1 MRLPRVR
8 RARTLRKRLLHT
20 LLTRLALG
28 LTVAAIGTFFAVHT
42 VLQNRL
48 DSELDRTAQL
58 VDQVTLQSAAPGQ
71 PPDFTL
77 AGATGG
83 GNDSVWHLLSKA
95 GLLPIYI
102 QLRDIDNK
110 VRFQQPANTGLTI
123 PAVLPVGTP
132 GSGSAHDGAHFYGVN
147 TPNGPRHP
155 PGPTYRV
162 RVSRL
167 PDGHGYLVLAGV
179 ESDIS
184 DTMRNVAQIEGV
196 AWLLA
201 FLMVGVMANRRIKRN
216 LQPFERMGDQ
226 IVAIGAG
233 ELDRRIDPSDG
244 VTEVGRVGAS
254 VNAMLARLERA
265 FHEQRSSEERLRR
278 FIADASHELRTP
290 LASIRGYAE
299 LFRRGA
305 ASRPEDLALAMR
317 RIESESARMG
327 VLVDEL
333 LLLARLDSGRPLGR
347 GAVDLGAL
355 ARDAAR
361 DSQAA
366 GPQWPVDVTVRVE
379 QDGAQ
384 TRNGDQFAVDA
395 AAQRVE
401 VCGDADRLRQMLA
414 NLLSNVRAHT
424 PPGTPASISL
434 RKTGDTAVVEVA
446 DAGPGLTEEQ
456 QTKVFERFYRA
467 DASRKRGDGA
477 GGSGLG
483 LSIVASVAAAHGGT
497 AQVRSITDC
506 GTVFTIRLP
515 ISGTAST
522 PDEDATPA
530 SGSPFTMPPG
540 NLTAP
545 PGTLTGPS
553 QEPHSTQPG
562 APGSLS
568 DSAPRAE
575 AVPDHGSR
583 RGSAAMER
591 LSTFV
596 TAHRKWIYGLWIAAF
611 IAGIAASSTLSNHLD
626 KTFAMPGQP
635 SYVANQAIV
644 AEYGNGGMATPLVP
658 VVKLPAGV
666 SATDPRVIAAFS
678 SLDSIPQARVA
689 DYANTHDAKF
699 IGSDGRTTYALVFTP
714 GGGGMSSGKIQD
726 QISASVQ
733 QKLTAALP
741 SGSTVLIT
749 GEQPLQSNG
758 SGSGK
763 GLSILNEV
771 LLGGVGALAVL
782 LFVFASLLALVPL
795 LVAAVSVL
803 TAFLAIL
810 GITEITSVSMIV
822 QFLVGLIGLGVAIDY
837 SLLLVTRWREELA
850 HGYDND
856 TAVRR
861 AMTTAGRAVAFSG
874 VTVALGLLAL
884 VILPVP
890 FLRSIGY
897 GGMIIPLVSVC
908 VTLTLVPALLSGIG
922 RRLDWPRIRHED
934 KASRSWTAWARF
946 VVRRRWIAA
955 IGALVVLGALA
966 INATG
971 LKIGD
976 PSSDSLSQSGPAH
989 DAVVML
995 RAANIP
1001 TGVLTPIEIYVPKSA
1016 TTQATTGT
1024 VSGISG
1030 IDFAAA
1036 PTGPAWSRPD
1046 SALVVAVPTPE
1057 STSTAGEGVTRAVR
1071 GALATAVPGALIG
1084 GIGAVE
1090 VDMIHAVYGNFP
1102 LMLVLLGLLT
1112 FVLLARAFRSIV
1124 LPIKAVILNLL
1135 SLAAVYGAL
1144 VLIWQKGF
1152 GSNAIW
1158 GIPATGTI
1166 TGWIPLM
1173 VFAFLYGLSM
1183 DYEVF
1188 ILARMREEYD
1198 ATGSTSKAVVTG
1210 IGRTGRLVTSA
1221 ALILFLAMA
1230 ALGSAPDTDVKI
1242 FATALGAG
1250 ILLDAT
1256 IVRAL
1261 LVPALISLF
1270 GRWNWWMPVWAAR
1283 ILRVEPSPARPETD
1297 LGVPGAEPG
1306 SAAIAS
1312 QTDIADSEPERTRV

>member
-1 MRLPRVR
+1 MRIPRVR

-28 LTVAAIGTFFAVHT
+28 LTVAAVGTFFAVHT
-42 VLQNRL
+42 VLQDRL
-48 DSELDRTAQL
+48 DRQLNATGEAVNRYVAQ
-58 VDQVTLQSAAPGQ
+58 Q
-71 PPDFTL
+71 PPGRLPNFN
-77 AGATGG
+77 TGG
-83 GNDSVWHLLSKA
+83 SGSSSDPESSWHMMSA
-95 GLLPIYI
+95 TGLLPIFI
-102 QLRDIDNK
+102 EVRDQDN
-110 VRFQQPANTGLTI
+110 R
-123 PAVLPVGTP
+123 VLFTAAPNAHPNVPHVLNVGP
-132 GSGSAHDGAHFYGVN
+132 PDSGPNHDGAVLFSVDSVSN
-147 TPNGPRHP
+147 VHP
-155 PGPTYRV
+155 GYAYRL
-162 RVSRL
+162 RISRL
-167 PDGHGYLVLAGV
+167 PGGRGYLVLGASEDDLNASMHAIAV
-179 ESDIS
+179 
-184 DTMRNVAQIEGV
+184 IEIL
-196 AWLLA
+196 AWVLA
-201 FLMVGVMANRRIKRN
+201 FSMVGVMANRRIKRN
-216 LQPFERMGDQ
+216 LEPFEQMGEQ

-233 ELDRRIDPSDG
+233 ELDRRVDPSDG

-265 FHEQRSSEERLRR
+265 FREQRSSEERLRR

-347 GAVDLGAL
+347 GTVDLGAL

-366 GPQWPVDVTVRVE
+366 GPQWPIEVTVRVE
-379 QDGAQ
+379 PQDGDAL
-384 TRNGDQFAVDA
+384 GAMDA
-395 AAQRVE
+395 AGQRVQ
-401 VCGDADRLRQMLA
+401 VCGDADRLRQLLA

-424 PPGTPASISL
+424 PPGTPTSIIV
-434 RKTGDTAVVEVA
+434 REVGDEAVIEVA
-446 DAGPGLTEEQ
+446 DAGPGLSEEQ
-456 QTKVFERFYRA
+456 QAKVFERFYRA

-497 AQVRSITDC
+497 AQVRSTPGC
-506 GTVFTIRLP
+506 GAVFTVRLP
-515 ISGTAST
+515 VQG
-522 PDEDATPA
+522 PDSVPDGEATSQTVA
-530 SGSPFTMPPG
+530 G
-540 NLTAP
+540 LTA
-545 PGTLTGPS
+545 PS
-553 QEPHSTQPG
+553 QEPHSAQPG
-562 APGSLS
+562 GPGSLS
-568 DSAPRAE
+568 GSAPHAE
-575 AVPDHGSR
+575 AARDHGSR
-583 RGSAAMER
+583 RGSGAMER

-596 TAHRKWIYGLWIAAF
+596 TTHRRWIYGFWVVAF
-611 IAGIAASSTLSNHLD
+611 IAGIAASSTLANHLD
-626 KTFAMPGQP
+626 KTFSMPGQP
-635 SYVANQAIV
+635 SYAANQAIV
-644 AEYGNGGMATPLVP
+644 AEYGNGGMGTPLVP
-658 VVKLPAGV
+658 VVKLPPGV
-666 SATDPRVIAAFS
+666 SATDPRVTAAFE
-678 SLDSIPQARVA
+678 SLDGVPQARVA
-689 DYANTHDAKF
+689 DYANTHDPKF
-699 IGSDGRTTYALVFTP
+699 IGSDGRTTYALIFTP
-714 GGGGMSSGKIQD
+714 GGGGMSGGKIQD
-726 QISASVQ
+726 QVSAAAQ

-741 SGSTVLIT
+741 PGTTVLIT
-749 GEQPLQSNG
+749 GEQPLQNNG

-763 GLSILNEV
+763 GLSVLNEV

-850 HGYDND
+850 HGHDND
-856 TAVRR
+856 TAIHR
-861 AMTTAGRAVAFSG
+861 AMQTAGRAVAFSG

-922 RRLDWPRIRHED
+922 KRLDWPRIRHED

-955 IGALVVLGALA
+955 LGALVVLGALA
-966 INATG
+966 INTTG

-1001 TGVLTPIEIYVPKSA
+1001 TGVLTPLEIYLPKTASPQTA
-1016 TTQATTGT
+1016 AGT
-1024 VSGISG
+1024 VAGVSG

-1036 PTGPAWSRPD
+1036 PTGQAWSRPG
-1046 SALVVAVPTPE
+1046 SSLLVAVPAAE
-1057 STSTAGEGVTRAVR
+1057 STSTVGEGTTRAVR
-1071 GALATAVPGALIG
+1071 GALATAVPGALVG

-1090 VDMIHAVYGNFP
+1090 VDLIHAVYGNFP

-1124 LPIKAVILNLL
+1124 LPLKAVILNLL

-1144 VLIWQKGF
+1144 VLIWQKGY

-1158 GIPATGTI
+1158 NIPATGAI

-1198 ATGSTSKAVVTG
+1198 ATGSTPRAIVTG

-1256 IVRAL
+1256 VVRAL
-1261 LVPALISLF
+1261 LVPALVSLF

-1283 ILRVEPSPARPETD
+1283 ILRIEPSPARREERDDTAD
-1297 LGVPGAEPG
+1297 DAALAGRREP
-1306 SAAIAS
+1306 AAIAS
-1312 QTDIADSEPERTRV
+1312 QTNCAGSADPDTEPEPQRTRV

>member
-1 MRLPRVR
+1 MRRPGLPSPSGIWRRLRLLHLR

-42 VLQNRL
+42 VLQDRL
-48 DSELDRTAQL
+48 DTQLNATAKLFDTYVAMQP
-58 VDQVTLQSAAPGQ
+58 PGKL
-71 PPDFTL
+71 PDFTSESSGTQAANPTMNWHML
-77 AGATGG
+77 TAT
-83 GNDSVWHLLSKA
+83 
-95 GLLPIYI
+95 GLLPMFF
-102 QLRDIDNK
+102 QVRDPADR
-110 VRFQQPANTGLTI
+110 VVFSASSGPQPLVPKT
-123 PAVLPVGTP
+123 LPLGPP
-132 GSGSAHDGAHFYGVN
+132 GSGAQHDGAVLLSVDSISN
-147 TPNGPRHP
+147 VHP
-155 PGPTYRV
+155 GYAYRL
-162 RVSRL
+162 RASRL
-167 PDGHGYLVLAGV
+167 PGGRGYLVLGMT
-179 ESDIS
+179 ESDLNASMHAIAIIE
-184 DTMRNVAQIEGV
+184 VA

-201 FLMVGVMANRRIKRN
+201 FGLVGVMANRRIKRN
-216 LQPFERMGDQ
+216 LKPFEQMGDQ

-233 ELDRRIDPSDG
+233 ELDRRVDPSDG

-265 FHEQRSSEERLRR
+265 FREQRSSEERLRR

-366 GPQWPVDVTVRVE
+366 GPQWPVEVTVRV
-379 QDGAQ
+379 
-384 TRNGDQFAVDA
+384 DQGSEPVDRGSVP
-395 AAQRVE
+395 RVE
-401 VCGDADRLRQMLA
+401 VCGDADRLRQVLA

-424 PPGTPASISL
+424 PPGTPVSIIV
-434 RKTGDTAVVEVA
+434 RRVDDTAIVEVA

-456 QTKVFERFYRA
+456 QAKVFERFYRA

-483 LSIVASVAAAHGGT
+483 LSIVASVAQAHGGT
-497 AQVRSITDC
+497 AEVRSVP
-506 GTVFTIRLP
+506 GGGAVFTVRLP
-515 ISGTAST
+515 VEGTRSVPDESSVNHAAAAPST
-522 PDEDATPA
+522 PAT
-530 SGSPFTMPPG
+530 
-540 NLTAP
+540 
-545 PGTLTGPS
+545 TLTGLS
-553 QEPHSTQPG
+553 QEPHSAQPG

-575 AVPDHGSR
+575 AARDHGSR
-583 RGSAAMER
+583 RGSGSMER

-596 TAHRKWIYGLWIAAF
+596 TTHRKWIYGLWVVAF
-611 IAGIAASSTLSNHLD
+611 IAGIAASSTLANHLD
-626 KTFAMPGQP
+626 KTFSMPGQP

-666 SATDPRVIAAFS
+666 SATDPRVTAAFS
-678 SLDSIPQARVA
+678 SLDGIPQARVA
-689 DYANTHDAKF
+689 DYANTHDPKF
-699 IGSDGRTTYALVFTP
+699 IGSDGRTTFALIFTP
-714 GGGGMSSGKIQD
+714 GGGGMANGQFQD
-726 QISASVQ
+726 QISAAAQ

-741 SGSTVLIT
+741 AGSTVLIT
-749 GEQPLQSNG
+749 GEQPLQNNG

-763 GLSILNEV
+763 GLSILNEI
-771 LLGGVGALAVL
+771 LLGGIGALAVL

-856 TAVRR
+856 TAVHR
-861 AMTTAGRAVAFSG
+861 AMATAGRAVAFSG

-922 RRLDWPRIRHED
+922 KRLDWPRIRHED

-966 INATG
+966 INTAG

-989 DAVVML
+989 DAMVLL
-995 RAANIP
+995 RDANIP
-1001 TGVLTPIEIYVPKSA
+1001 TGVLTPLEIYVPKSA
-1016 TTQATTGT
+1016 SAQTATSAAAG
-1024 VSGISG
+1024 VSG
-1030 IDFAAA
+1030 IDFATA
-1036 PTGPAWSRPD
+1036 PTGQAWSRPG
-1046 SALVVAVPTPE
+1046 SSLVLAVPSPE
-1057 STSTAGEGVTRAVR
+1057 GTSTEGENTTRALR
-1071 GALATAVPGALIG
+1071 GALATAVPGAMIG
-1084 GIGAVE
+1084 GIGTVE

-1124 LPIKAVILNLL
+1124 LPLKAVLLNLL

-1144 VLIWQKGF
+1144 VLIWQKGY

-1158 GIPATGTI
+1158 SIPATGAI

-1198 ATGSTSKAVVTG
+1198 QTGSTPRAVVTG

-1230 ALGSAPDTDVKI
+1230 ALGSAPNTDIKI

-1256 IVRAL
+1256 VVRAL

-1283 ILRVEPSPARPETD
+1283 ILRVEPSPALRETD
-1297 LGVPGAEPG
+1297 GAVLVSGGGAVAPDD
-1306 SAAIAS
+1306 A
-1312 QTDIADSEPERTRV
+1312 TDSEPERTRV

>member
-1 MRLPRVR
+1 MGPPTLSPVSRLLPRIRRLARIPHVR
-8 RARTLRKRLLHT
+8 RTRSLRKRLLHT

-28 LTVAAIGTFFAVHT
+28 LTVAAVGTFFAVHT
-42 VLQNRL
+42 VLQDRL
-48 DSELDRTAQL
+48 DQQLNATAKL
-58 VDQVTLQSAAPGQ
+58 FNLYVSREPPGKI
-71 PPDFTL
+71 PDFSSADSGTV
-77 AGATGG
+77 AGDPAANWRMLTTT
-83 GNDSVWHLLSKA
+83 N
-95 GLLPIYI
+95 LLPIFI
-102 QLRDIDNK
+102 QVRDTHGRVI
-110 VRFQQPANTGLTI
+110 FQAPTSGARPSV
-123 PAVLPVGTP
+123 PAVLNVGPP
-132 GSGSAHDGAHFYGVN
+132 GSGAQQDGAVLFGVESIN
-147 TPNGPRHP
+147 SVHP
-155 PGPTYRV
+155 GYAYRL
-162 RVSRL
+162 RASRL
-167 PDGHGYLVLAGV
+167 PGGRGYLVLGSSEQDV
-179 ESDIS
+179 N
-184 DTMRNVAQIEGV
+184 DTMSAVGRIEFV

-201 FLMVGVMANRRIKRN
+201 FVMVGVMANRRIKRN
-216 LQPFERMGDQ
+216 LEPFERMGDQ

-233 ELDRRIDPSDG
+233 ELDRRVDPSDG
-244 VTEVGRVGAS
+244 VTEVGRVGSS
-254 VNAMLARLERA
+254 VNAMLARLERS
-265 FHEQRSSEERLRR
+265 FREQRASEDRLRR

-347 GAVDLGAL
+347 GTVDLGAL

-366 GPQWPVDVTVRVE
+366 GPQWPVEVTVCVE
-379 QDGAQ
+379 RAEGDGQPSEDPA
-384 TRNGDQFAVDA
+384 R
-395 AAQRVE
+395 QRVE
-401 VCGDADRLRQMLA
+401 VCGDADRLRQLLA

-424 PPGTPASISL
+424 PPGTAASISVRAL
-434 RKTGDTAVVEVA
+434 SGTAVVEVA
-446 DAGPGLTEEQ
+446 DDGPGLSQEQ
-456 QTKVFERFYRA
+456 QAKVFERFYRA
-467 DASRKRGDGA
+467 DASRRRGDGA

-497 AQVRSITDC
+497 AEVRSTP
-506 GTVFTIRLP
+506 GRGAVFTVRLP
-515 ISGTAST
+515 VEGTRAAAPET
-522 PDEDATPA
+522 AAAADARA
-530 SGSPFTMPPG
+530 
-540 NLTAP
+540 
-545 PGTLTGPS
+545 LTGRS
-553 QEPHSTQPG
+553 QEPHSAKPG
-562 APGSLS
+562 DPGSLPG
-568 DSAPRAE
+568 SAPRAE
-575 AVPDHGSR
+575 AARDHGSR
-583 RGSAAMER
+583 RGSGAMER

-596 TAHRKWIYGLWIAAF
+596 TAHRKWIYGLWLVAF

-626 KTFAMPGQP
+626 KTFSMPGQQ
-635 SYVANQAIV
+635 SYAANQAIV

-658 VVKLPAGV
+658 VVRVPAGV
-666 SATDPRVIAAFS
+666 SATDPRVIAAFG
-678 SLDSIPQARVA
+678 SLEKIPQARVA
-689 DYANTHDAKF
+689 DYANTQNPKF
-699 IGSDGRTTYALVFTP
+699 IGSDGRTTFALVFTP
-714 GGGGMSSGKIQD
+714 GGGGMSSGKAQD
-726 QISASVQ
+726 QISAAVQ
-733 QKLTAALP
+733 QRLAAALP
-741 SGSTVLIT
+741 AGSTVRIT
-749 GEQPLQSNG
+749 GEQPLQNNG

-763 GLSILNEV
+763 GLSIMNEI

-810 GITEITSVSMIV
+810 GVTEITSVSMIV

-850 HGYDND
+850 HGYDNE
-856 TAVRR
+856 TAVHR
-861 AMTTAGRAVAFSG
+861 AMATAGRAVAFSG

-934 KASRSWTAWARF
+934 KASRSWTAWANL

-966 INATG
+966 FNATG

-989 DAVVML
+989 EGVVML
-995 RAANIP
+995 RDANIP
-1001 TGVLTPIEIYVPKSA
+1001 TGALTPLEVYVPSTASA
-1016 TTQATTGT
+1016 QTAERTAAG
-1024 VSGISG
+1024 VSG
-1030 IDFAAA
+1030 IDFATA
-1036 PTGPAWSRPD
+1036 PSGAAWSRPG
-1046 SALVVAVPTPE
+1046 SSLVVAVPSAE
-1057 STSTAGEGVTRAVR
+1057 STSTVGENTTRAVR
-1071 GALATAVPGALIG
+1071 GALASAVPGALIG
-1084 GIGAVE
+1084 GIGAIE

-1124 LPIKAVILNLL
+1124 LPLKAVVLNLL
-1135 SLAAVYGAL
+1135 SLAAVYGVL
-1144 VLIWQKGF
+1144 VLIWQKGY

-1158 GIPATGTI
+1158 GIPATGAI

-1256 IVRAL
+1256 VVRAL

-1283 ILRVEPSPARPETD
+1283 ILRVEPSPARRESPDSGVSIVPATDTGSET
-1297 LGVPGAEPG
+1297 
-1306 SAAIAS
+1306 
-1312 QTDIADSEPERTRV
+1312 EPERTRV

>member
-1 MRLPRVR
+1 MRRPALPSPSGIRRRLRLPHLR

-42 VLQNRL
+42 VLQ
-48 DSELDRTAQL
+48 DRQDTQLNATAKL
-58 VDQVTLQSAAPGQ
+58 FNTYVALQPPGKL
-71 PPDFTL
+71 PDFTTESSGTQTANPAMNWHML
-77 AGATGG
+77 TATGM
-83 GNDSVWHLLSKA
+83 
-95 GLLPIYI
+95 LPMFF
-102 QLRDIDNK
+102 QVRDAADH
-110 VRFQQPANTGLTI
+110 VVFSASSGPQPVVPKT
-123 PAVLPVGTP
+123 LPLGPP
-132 GSGSAHDGAHFYGVN
+132 GSGANHDGAALFSVDSVSN
-147 TPNGPRHP
+147 VHP
-155 PGPTYRV
+155 GYAFRL
-162 RVSRL
+162 RASRL
-167 PDGHGYLVLAGV
+167 PGGRGYLVLGMT
-179 ESDIS
+179 ESDLNASMHAIA
-184 DTMRNVAQIEGV
+184 VIECV

-201 FLMVGVMANRRIKRN
+201 FVMVGVMANRRIKRN
-216 LQPFERMGDQ
+216 LKPFELMGDQ

-233 ELDRRIDPSDG
+233 ELDRRVDPSDG

-265 FHEQRSSEERLRR
+265 FREQRSSEERLRR

-361 DSQAA
+361 DSHAA
-366 GPQWPVDVTVRVE
+366 GPQWPVEVNVRVE
-379 QDGAQ
+379 PESEPV
-384 TRNGDQFAVDA
+384 DQGHVK
-395 AAQRVE
+395 RVE
-401 VCGDADRLRQMLA
+401 VCGDADRLRQVLA

-424 PPGTPASISL
+424 PPGTPVSIIV
-434 RKTGDTAVVEVA
+434 RRVDDTAIVEVA

-456 QTKVFERFYRA
+456 QAKVFERFYRA

-483 LSIVASVAAAHGGT
+483 LSIVASVAQAHGGT
-497 AQVRSITDC
+497 AEVRSVPGG
-506 GTVFTIRLP
+506 GTVFTVRLP
-515 ISGTAST
+515 VEGPSA
-522 PDEDATPA
+522 
-530 SGSPFTMPPG
+530 PG
-540 NLTAP
+540 A
-545 PGTLTGPS
+545 TLTGLS
-553 QEPHSTQPG
+553 QEPHSAQPG

-568 DSAPRAE
+568 DSAPRVE
-575 AVPDHGSR
+575 AARDHGSR
-583 RGSAAMER
+583 RGSGSMER

-596 TAHRKWIYGLWIAAF
+596 TTHRKWIYGLWGVAF

-626 KTFAMPGQP
+626 KTFSMPGQP

-666 SATDPRVIAAFS
+666 SATDPRVTAAFS
-678 SLDSIPQARVA
+678 SLDGIPQARVA
-689 DYANTHDAKF
+689 DYANTHDPKF
-699 IGSDGRTTYALVFTP
+699 IGSDGRTTFALIFTP
-714 GGGGMSSGKIQD
+714 GGGGMGSTQAAD
-726 QISASVQ
+726 AISAAAQ

-741 SGSTVLIT
+741 AGSTVLIT
-749 GEQPLQSNG
+749 GEQPLQNNG

-763 GLSILNEV
+763 GLSILNEI

-856 TAVRR
+856 TAVHR
-861 AMTTAGRAVAFSG
+861 AMATAGRAVAFSG

-922 RRLDWPRIRHED
+922 KRLDWPRIRHED

-966 INATG
+966 INTTG

-995 RAANIP
+995 RDANIP
-1001 TGVLTPIEIYVPKSA
+1001 TGVLTPLEIYVPKSA
-1016 TTQATTGT
+1016 STQTATSAAAG
-1024 VSGISG
+1024 VSG

-1036 PTGPAWSRPD
+1036 PAGQAWSRPG
-1046 SALVVAVPTPE
+1046 SSLVLAVPNPE
-1057 STSTAGEGVTRAVR
+1057 GTSTEGENTTRALR
-1071 GALATAVPGALIG
+1071 GALATAVPGAMIG
-1084 GIGAVE
+1084 GIGGVE

-1124 LPIKAVILNLL
+1124 LPLKAVLLNLL

-1144 VLIWQKGF
+1144 VLIWQKGY

-1158 GIPATGTI
+1158 GIPATGAI

-1198 ATGSTSKAVVTG
+1198 QTGSTPRAVVTG

-1230 ALGSAPDTDVKI
+1230 ALGSAPNTDIKI

-1283 ILRVEPSPARPETD
+1283 ILRVEPSPALRETD
-1297 LGVPGAEPG
+1297 GAVLVSGGGEAAAAVPPAGAP
-1306 SAAIAS
+1306 
-1312 QTDIADSEPERTRV
+1312 DSEPEHTRV

>member
-1 MRLPRVR
+1 MR

-20 LLTRLALG
+20 LLTRLAFG
-28 LTVAAIGTFFAVHT
+28 LTVAAIGTFIAVHT
-42 VLQNRL
+42 VMQDRL
-48 DSELDRTAQL
+48 DRQLNGTGQLFNAYTALQPASRPLDLYASPDARSSWHMMTA
-58 VDQVTLQSAAPGQ
+58 TR
-71 PPDFTL
+71 
-77 AGATGG
+77 
-83 GNDSVWHLLSKA
+83 
-95 GLLPIYI
+95 LLPIFI
-102 QLRDIDNK
+102 EVRDPQNRVVFKAASGAPPEVPAQLKLGPPD
-110 VRFQQPANTGLTI
+110 
-123 PAVLPVGTP
+123 
-132 GSGSAHDGAHFYGVN
+132 SGPLHDGAVLFGVN
-147 TPNGPRHP
+147 SVGSVHP
-155 PGPTYRV
+155 GYAYRL
-162 RVSRL
+162 RVSHL
-167 PDGHGYLVLAGV
+167 PGGRGYLILGAS
-179 ESDIS
+179 EEDLNA
-184 DTMRNVAQIEGV
+184 TMGAVGKIEFV

-201 FLMVGVMANRRIKRN
+201 FGMVGVMANRRIKRN
-216 LQPFERMGDQ
+216 LEPFERMGDQ

-233 ELDRRIDPSDG
+233 ELDRRVDPSDG
-244 VTEVGRVGAS
+244 VTEVGRVGSS
-254 VNAMLARLERA
+254 VNAMLARLEQA
-265 FHEQRSSEERLRR
+265 FHEQRASEDRLRR

-366 GPQWPVDVTVRVE
+366 GPQWPVEVTVCAQR
-379 QDGAQ
+379 QDG
-384 TRNGDQFAVDA
+384 DDPAVDA

-401 VCGDADRLRQMLA
+401 VRGDADRLRQVLA

-424 PPGTPASISL
+424 PPGTQASV
-434 RKTGDTAVVEVA
+434 RVHRRGDTAVLEVA
-446 DAGPGLTEEQ
+446 DDGPGLTEEQ
-456 QTKVFERFYRA
+456 QAKVFERFYRA
-467 DASRKRGDGA
+467 DASRRRGDGA

-483 LSIVASVAAAHGGT
+483 LSIVSSVAAAHGGST
-497 AQVRSITDC
+497 EVRS
-506 GTVFTIRLP
+506 GPGGGAVFTVRLP
-515 ISGTAST
+515 VQGAPEPVVDDARPVLTGASQ
-522 PDEDATPA
+522 EAHSATP
-530 SGSPFTMPPG
+530 G
-540 NLTAP
+540 
-545 PGTLTGPS
+545 GP
-553 QEPHSTQPG
+553 
-562 APGSLS
+562 AYLS
-568 DSAPRAE
+568 SVAPRSEPAR
-575 AVPDHGSR
+575 DHGSR
-583 RGSAAMER
+583 RGSGAMER
-591 LSTFV
+591 LASFV
-596 TAHRKWIYGLWIAAF
+596 TTHRKWIYGLWVVAF

-635 SYVANQAIV
+635 SYAANQAIV
-644 AEYGNGGMATPLVP
+644 AEYGNGGMGAPLVA
-658 VVKLPAGV
+658 VAKLPSGV
-666 SATDPRVIAAFS
+666 SATDPRVTAAFS
-678 SLDSIPQARVA
+678 ALQDIPQARVA

-699 IGSDGRTTYALVFTP
+699 IGSDGRTVFALVFTP
-714 GGGGMSSGKIQD
+714 GAGGMGAGKVQD
-726 QISASVQ
+726 QIAAASQ
-733 QKLTAALP
+733 QRLTAALP
-741 SGSTVLIT
+741 AGTSVRMT
-749 GEQPLQSNG
+749 GEQQLQNAG

-763 GLSILNEV
+763 GLSIVNEIMI
-771 LLGGVGALAVL
+771 GGIGALAVL

-795 LVAAVSVL
+795 LVAAVS
-803 TAFLAIL
+803 
-810 GITEITSVSMIV
+810 EITSVSMIV

-850 HGYDND
+850 HGFDND

-861 AMTTAGRAVAFSG
+861 AMSTAGRAVAFSG

-884 VILPVP
+884 VVLPVP

-897 GGMIIPLVSVC
+897 GGMIIPLASVC

-934 KASRSWTAWARF
+934 KASRSWTAWANL

-955 IGALVVLGALA
+955 IGALAVLGVLA
-966 INATG
+966 INTTG

-976 PSSDSLSQSGPAH
+976 PSSDALAQTGPAH
-989 DAVVML
+989 EGVVML
-995 RAANIP
+995 RDAGIP
-1001 TGVLTPIEIYVPKSA
+1001 TGVLTPLELYVPKSA
-1016 TTQATTGT
+1016 STTAATSAAAN
-1024 VSGISG
+1024 VSGV
-1030 IDFAAA
+1030 DFAAA
-1036 PTGPAWSRPD
+1036 PTGAAWSRPE
-1046 SALVVAVPTPE
+1046 SSLVIAVPTAE
-1057 STSTAGEGVTRAVR
+1057 STSTVGENTTRALR
-1071 GALATAVPGALIG
+1071 GALSAVPGAMVG
-1084 GIGAVE
+1084 GLGAVE
-1090 VDMIHAVYGNFP
+1090 VDMIHAVYGKFP
-1102 LMLVLLGLLT
+1102 LMLGLLALLT

-1124 LPIKAVILNLL
+1124 LPIKAVLLNLL

-1144 VLIWQKGF
+1144 VLIWQKGY
-1152 GSNAIW
+1152 GSSAVW
-1158 GIPATGTI
+1158 TIPATGAI

-1198 ATGSTSKAVVTG
+1198 ATGSTRQAVITG

-1256 IVRAL
+1256 VVRAL

-1283 ILRVEPSPARPETD
+1283 ILRVEPSPARREGPEGGIT
-1297 LGVPGAEPG
+1297 LPVPP
-1306 SAAIAS
+1306 AAHPP
-1312 QTDIADSEPERTRV
+1312 ADARAPEPEDSRVG

>member
-42 VLQNRL
+42 VLQ
-48 DSELDRTAQL
+48 DRQDTQLNATAKLFNTYVAMQP
-58 VDQVTLQSAAPGQ
+58 PGKL
-71 PPDFTL
+71 PDFTSESSGTQ
-77 AGATGG
+77 AGNPAT
-83 GNDSVWHLLSKA
+83 NWHMLTQT
-95 GLLPIYI
+95 GMLPMFF
-102 QLRDIDNK
+102 QVRDPADR
-110 VRFQQPANTGLTI
+110 VVFSASSGPQPVVPKT
-123 PAVLPVGTP
+123 LPVGPP
-132 GSGSAHDGAHFYGVN
+132 GSGAGHDGAALFSVDSVSN
-147 TPNGPRHP
+147 VHP
-155 PGPTYRV
+155 GYAFRL
-162 RVSRL
+162 RASRL
-167 PDGHGYLVLAGV
+167 PGGRGYLVLGMT
-179 ESDIS
+179 ESDLNASMHAIA
-184 DTMRNVAQIEGV
+184 VIECV

-201 FLMVGVMANRRIKRN
+201 FVMVGVMANRRIKRN
-216 LQPFERMGDQ
+216 LKPFELMGDQ

-233 ELDRRIDPSDG
+233 ELDRRVDPSDG

-265 FHEQRSSEERLRR
+265 FREQRSSEERLRR

-327 VLVDEL
+327 MLVDEL

-366 GPQWPVDVTVRVE
+366 GPQWPVEVTVRCE
-379 QDGAQ
+379 PANEPTDGG
-384 TRNGDQFAVDA
+384 TGP
-395 AAQRVE
+395 RVE
-401 VCGDADRLRQMLA
+401 VCGDADRLRQVLA

-424 PPGTPASISL
+424 PPGTPVSIIVS
-434 RKTGDTAVVEVA
+434 RVDDTAIVEVA
-446 DAGPGLTEEQ
+446 DAGPGLTDEQ
-456 QTKVFERFYRA
+456 QAKVFERFYRA

-483 LSIVASVAAAHGGT
+483 LSIVASVAQAHGGR
-497 AQVRSITDC
+497 AEVRSVPGC
-506 GTVFTIRLP
+506 GAVFTVRLP
-515 ISGTAST
+515 VEGTGSM
-522 PDEDATPA
+522 PDESAVNDSVA
-530 SGSPFTMPPG
+530 G
-540 NLTAP
+540 
-545 PGTLTGPS
+545 LTGPS
-553 QEPHSTQPG
+553 QEPHSAQPG
-562 APGSLS
+562 AAGSLS

-575 AVPDHGSR
+575 AARDHGSR

-596 TAHRKWIYGLWIAAF
+596 TTHRKWIYGLWIAAF

-626 KTFAMPGQP
+626 KTFSMPGQS

-644 AEYGNGGMATPLVP
+644 AEYGNGGMATPLVS

-666 SATDPRVIAAFS
+666 PATDPQVTAAFQ
-678 SLDSIPQARVA
+678 SLDGIPQARVA

-699 IGSDGRTTYALVFTP
+699 IGSDGRTTFALIFTP
-714 GGGGMSSGKIQD
+714 GGGGMASGQFQD
-726 QISASVQ
+726 QISTAAQ
-733 QKLTAALP
+733 QKLKAALP
-741 SGSTVLIT
+741 PGSTVLMT
-749 GEQPLQSNG
+749 GEQPLQDNG

-810 GITEITSVSMIV
+810 GITEITSVSFIV

-874 VTVALGLLAL
+874 ITVALGLLAL

-890 FLRSIGY
+890 FLRSVGY

-922 RRLDWPRIRHED
+922 KRLDWPRIRHED

-966 INATG
+966 LNTAG

-995 RAANIP
+995 RQANIP
-1001 TGVLTPIEIYVPKSA
+1001 TGVLTPLEVYVPTSA
-1016 TTQATTGT
+1016 TGTAQTATSAMAG
-1024 VSGISG
+1024 VSG
-1030 IDFAAA
+1030 IDFATA
-1036 PTGPAWSRPD
+1036 PTGQAWSRPH
-1046 SALVVAVPTPE
+1046 SSLVLAVPKPE

-1071 GALATAVPGALIG
+1071 GALATAVPAALVG

-1124 LPIKAVILNLL
+1124 LPLKAVILNLL

-1144 VLIWQKGF
+1144 VLIWQKGY
-1152 GSNAIW
+1152 GSSAIW
-1158 GIPATGTI
+1158 GIPATGAI

-1230 ALGSAPDTDVKI
+1230 ALGSAPNTDIKI

-1283 ILRVEPSPARPETD
+1283 ILRVEPSPARREDDTD
-1297 LGVPGAEPG
+1297 VVSGEQVP
-1306 SAAIAS
+1306 AAIATRVDS
-1312 QTDIADSEPERTRV
+1312 ADPEPERTRV